1 MLCMPPEKHSA
12 KIISFS
18 ERLAARRAPQAEK
31 QEDDNARHGEGAT
44 AVPKEALLY
53 KPLSNE
59 ELFSLTYD
67 GLKQRI
73 DGLASAQAAQGEA
86 LVRLEQRR
94 IELLGEKSQRTAE
107 RDSAAGD
114 EARYEQL
121 CATIED
127 VDRELEA
134 FDAELREQHDLVREL
149 SEERERTY
157 VRIISHPRYSE
168 EQYALVKGK

>member
-1 MLCMPPEKHSA
+1 MPPEKHSA

-18 ERLAARRAPQAEK
+18 ERLAARRAPTGEK
-31 QEDDNARHGEGAT
+31 QGDDNARHGEGAT
-44 AVPKEALLY
+44 AVPKEVVLY

-67 GLKQRI
+67 DLKQRI

-94 IELLGEKSQRTAE
+94 IELLGEKSQRVAE
-107 RDSAAGD
+107 RDSATIHDAQY
-114 EARYEQL
+114 AQL
-121 CATIED
+121 TTAIEH
-127 VDRELEA
+127 VDREIDALE
-134 FDAELREQHDLVREL
+134 AELRAQHDLVREL
-149 SEERERTY
+149 AEERECTY